1 MRNFILVLFILSL
14 LSCNNYIDNKSLSS
28 IDSLSMLINKDP
40 LNISFLNQRSQLYLE
55 NNKIDSAKIDIDKAY
70 SLFKNDPLILLNR
83 GDIYFELNRTRISRE
98 SWDRCLKL
106 DPNNVDC
113 RKKLTNLLCVVQD
126 RGCESM
132 IDTLVLLN
140 KGVLPVSTIVHLKE
154 LKKYNKAIGLLNN
167 ILLED
172 NTNKEALS
180 LLSIIYSDTSRFNQ
194 FFDSELAE
202 HYFNKII
209 DIYPNNFQVY
219 YNFGKHKQ
227 NTSQYN
233 EALKYYT
240 MGVQLDTLHKQS
252 YYNMGFCSM
261 QLGEY
266 DDGIEYFSKVI
277 SIDSSFLLA
286 YHARAYLYEKTN
298 NPDQAQ
304 SDWKNCLMLNPSY
317 IPAIEGLSN

>member
-40 LNISFLNQRSQLYLE
+40 LNTSFLNQRSQLYLE

-106 DPNNVDC
+106 DPNNLDC

-140 KGVLPVSTIVHLKE
+140 KGLLPVSTIVHLKE
-154 LKKYNKAIGLLNN
+154 LKKYNKAIDLLNN

-172 NTNKEALS
+172 HTNKEALS

-194 FFDSELAE
+194 FFDSQLAE

-219 YNFGKHKQ
+219 YNFSKHKQ

-277 SIDSSFLLA
+277 NIDSSFLLA